1 MQTPP
6 KTDFIYEL
14 YAVVVHTGTING
26 GHYYAFVNTTRK
38 HDIDRWHNFVCKP
51 TESEDTLN
59 KEVTRIFKEGKYK
72 IEQQKDNPKITLPKV
87 TSKWFCVTDKIVIQV
102 EQDIALSCKDA
113 YILFYEVQ

>member
-51 TESEDTLN
+51 TESEYTLN
-59 KEVTRIFKEGKYK
+59 EEVTRIFKEGKYK

-87 TSKWFCVTDKIVIQV
+87 TSKWFCVTDKKVIQV

>member
-38 HDIDRWHNFVCKP
+38 HDIDKWHHLVSEP
-51 TESEDTLN
+51 TESEDTL
-59 KEVTRIFKEGKYK
+59 KEEVKRIFKERKNE
-72 IEQQKDNPKITLPKV
+72 IEQRKDNPKITLPNV
-87 TSKWFCVTDKIVIQV
+87 TSKWFCVNDRAVNQV
-102 EQDIALSCKDA
+102 EQDIALRCKDA